1 MQWCLSVLRKS
12 TAHRLID
19 QFNDVAYNQFAVV
32 ASRFHRIFETRD
44 FIGAADRQ
52 DIRSGADRFAHAP
65 LGEPFALQ
73 RAISVNSIP
82 GMASSR
88 RRGASYSPLCLPK

>member
-52 DIRSGADRFAHAP
+52 DIRSGADRFTHTAFGKT
-65 LGEPFALQ
+65 LGDMGACEAVEPHTAAAAAATVPVGLAA
-73 RAISVNSIP
+73 RH
-82 GMASSR
+82 
-88 RRGASYSPLCLPK
+88 L